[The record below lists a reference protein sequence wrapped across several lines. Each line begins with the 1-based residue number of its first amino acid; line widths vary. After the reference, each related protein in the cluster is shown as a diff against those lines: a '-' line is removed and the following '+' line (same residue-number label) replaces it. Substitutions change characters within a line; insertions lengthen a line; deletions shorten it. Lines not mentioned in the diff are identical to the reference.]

1 MGVQGLHRVVITGL
15 GAVTPIGNDIASYWD
30 GLSTGRNGV
39 APITLFD
46 ASRHACRFGAEVKG
60 FDSSGWLEP
69 KEAKRWDRFCQFGVV
84 AAKQAVAHAGLTIDE
99 SNQHRIGTAIGSGV
113 GGLLMMETQAQV
125 MNERG
130 PDRVS
135 PFCVPMMIPNMA
147 TGLAAIALGAKG
159 PSTAVATA
167 CAAGSNAIGDA
178 FRLIQMGLADAM
190 VCGGAE
196 SAITPLGV
204 AGFASAKA
212 LSFRNDDPAT
222 ASRPFDLERNG
233 FVIGE
238 GAGVLVLESLEH
250 AQARGAQ
257 VLAEIVGYG
266 MTCDA
271 HHITSPS
278 PGGVGG
284 AEAMRLALQ
293 DAKLEASAVDY
304 VNAHGTSTQAN
315 DSNETSAIKSALGE
329 RAYQIPVS
337 STKSMT
343 GHLLGG
349 SGGIEAVAAV
359 LAMEHS
365 LVPPTIN
372 YQTPDPACDLDVVP
386 NQAREHK
393 LNVVLSNSFGF
404 GGHNVC
410 LAFRRMGG

>member
-1 MGVQGLHRVVITGL
+1 MVEGLRRVVVTGL
-15 GAVTPIGNDIASYWD
+15 GAVTPIGNDVARYWE

-39 APITLFD
+39 AGITLFD
-46 ASRHACRFGAEVKG
+46 ASRHACRFAAEVKG
-60 FDSSGWLEP
+60 FDPAGWLEP

-84 AAKQAVAHAGLTIDE
+84 ATRQAVADSGLTIDDT
-99 SNQHRIGTAIGSGV
+99 NRHRVGVSIGSGV
-113 GGLLMMETQAQV
+113 GGLLMMETQAHV
-125 MNERG
+125 LADRG

-147 TGLAAIALGAKG
+147 TGLAAIALGARG
-159 PSTAVATA
+159 PSSAVATA

-178 FRLIQMGLADAM
+178 FRTIQLGLADAM

-212 LSFRNDDPAT
+212 LSFRNDDAAT
-222 ASRPFDLERNG
+222 ASRPFDLDRNG

-238 GAGVLVLESLEH
+238 GAGVLVLESLDH
-250 AQARGAQ
+250 ARARGARI
-257 VLAEIVGYG
+257 LAEVVGYG
-266 MTCDA
+266 TTCDA
-271 HHITSPS
+271 HHITAPS
-278 PGGVGG
+278 PGGTGG
-284 AEAMRLALQ
+284 AEAMRLALV
-293 DAKLEASAVDY
+293 DARLEPEAVDY

-315 DSNETSAIKSALGE
+315 DSNETAAIKTALGE
-329 RAYQIPVS
+329 HARRIPVS

-349 SGGIEAVAAV
+349 SGGIEAVASV
-359 LAMEHS
+359 LAIGHN

-372 YQTPDPACDLDVVP
+372 YTTPDPACDLDVVP
-386 NQAREHK
+386 NQAREHVV
-393 LNVVLSNSFGF
+393 NVVLSNSFGF

-410 LAFRRMGG
+410 LAFRRMS

>member
-1 MGVQGLHRVVITGL
+1 MVEALRRVVVTGL
-15 GAVTPIGNDIASYWD
+15 GAVTPIGNDVAQYWE
-30 GLSTGRNGV
+30 GLRSGRNGV
-39 APITLFD
+39 AAITLFD
-46 ASRHACRFGAEVKG
+46 ASRHACRFAAEVKN
-60 FDSSGWLEP
+60 FQPAGWLEP

-84 AAKQAVAHAGLTIDE
+84 AAKQAVQDAGLSIDD
-99 SNQHRIGTAIGSGV
+99 SNRNRVGVSIGSGV

-125 MNERG
+125 LNDRG
-130 PDRVS
+130 PDRVT

-147 TGLAAIALGAKG
+147 TGLTAIALGARG
-159 PSTAVATA
+159 PSSAVATA

-178 FRLIQMGLADAM
+178 FRQIQLGLADVM

-204 AGFASAKA
+204 AAFASAKA

-238 GAGVLVLESLEH
+238 GAGMLVLESLDH
-250 AQARGAQ
+250 ALARGATP
-257 VLAEIVGYG
+257 LAEIVGYG
-266 MTCDA
+266 TTCDA

-284 AEAMRLALQ
+284 AEAMRLTLVDARLQ
-293 DAKLEASAVDY
+293 PEDVDY

-315 DSNETSAIKSALGE
+315 DSNETAAIKSALGD
-329 RAYQIPVS
+329 RARQIPVS

-349 SGGIEAVAAV
+349 SGGIEAVASV
-359 LAMEHS
+359 LAIGHN

-372 YQTPDPACDLDVVP
+372 YHTPDPACDLDVVP
-386 NQAREHK
+386 NVARDHPV
-393 LNVVLSNSFGF
+393 NVVLSNSFGF

-410 LAFRRMGG
+410 LAFRRFP

>member
-1 MGVQGLHRVVITGL
+1 MVEGLRRVVVTGM
-15 GAVTPIGNDIASYWD
+15 GAVTPIGNDVGTYWE
-30 GLSTGRNGV
+30 GLSSGRNGV

-46 ASRHACRFGAEVKG
+46 ASRHACRFAAEVKG
-60 FDSSGWLEP
+60 FDPAGWLEP

-84 AAKQAVAHAGLTIDE
+84 AAKQAVADAGLTIDDG
-99 SNQHRIGTAIGSGV
+99 NRHRIGVSIGSGV
-113 GGLLMMETQAQV
+113 GGLLMMETQAHV
-125 MNERG
+125 LADRG

-147 TGLAAIALGAKG
+147 TGLAAIALGARG
-159 PSTAVATA
+159 PSSAVATA

-178 FRLIQMGLADAM
+178 FRTIQLGLADAM

-222 ASRPFDLERNG
+222 ASRPFDKDRNG

-250 AQARGAQ
+250 ARARGAT
-257 VLAEIVGYG
+257 VLAEVVGYG
-266 MTCDA
+266 TTCDA
-271 HHITSPS
+271 HHITAPS
-278 PGGVGG
+278 PGGSGG

-293 DAKLEASAVDY
+293 DARLDPETVDY

-315 DSNETSAIKSALGE
+315 DSNETAAIKSALGAHAQ
-329 RAYQIPVS
+329 RIPVS

-349 SGGIEAVAAV
+349 SGGIEAVVAV
-359 LAMEHS
+359 LAIGHN

-372 YQTPDPACDLDVVP
+372 YSTPDPACDLDVVP
-386 NQAREHK
+386 NQAREHPV
-393 LNVVLSNSFGF
+393 NVVLSNSFGF

-410 LAFRRMGG
+410 LAFRRMT

>member
-1 MGVQGLHRVVITGL
+1 MVQGLQRVVVTGL
-15 GAVTPIGNDIASYWD
+15 GAITPIGNDVSSYWE
-30 GLSTGRNGV
+30 GLSTARNGV
-39 APITLFD
+39 AGITLFD
-46 ASRHACRFGAEVKG
+46 ASRHACRFAAEVKD
-60 FDSSGWLEP
+60 FDPSGWLEL
-69 KEAKRWDRFCQFGVV
+69 KESKRWDRFCQFGVI

-99 SNQHRIGTAIGSGV
+99 SNQHRVGTAIGSGV
-113 GGLLMMETQAQV
+113 GGLLMMETQAHV
-125 MNERG
+125 LKDRG

-147 TGLAAIALGAKG
+147 TGLTAIALGAKG
-159 PSTAVATA
+159 PSSAVATA

-178 FRLIQMGLADAM
+178 YRLIQMGLADVM
-190 VCGGAE
+190 VAGGAE

-212 LSFRNDDPAT
+212 LSFRNDDPST
-222 ASRPFDLERNG
+222 ASRPFDAERNG

-238 GAGVLVLESLEH
+238 GAGVIVLESLEH
-250 AQARGAQ
+250 AKARGAQ
-257 VLAEIVGYG
+257 ILAEVVGYG

-271 HHITSPS
+271 HHITSPT

-284 AEAMRLALQ
+284 AEAMRLALK
-293 DAKLEASAVDY
+293 DARLEPEAVDY

-315 DSNETSAIKSALGE
+315 DSNETSAIKSALGD
-329 RAYQIPVS
+329 RAYRIPVS

-359 LAMEHS
+359 LAIEHN

-372 YQTPDPACDLDVVP
+372 YQNPDPACDLDVVP
-386 NQAREHK
+386 NQAREHT
-393 LNVVLSNSFGF
+393 LNVVLS
-404 GGHNVC
+404 
-410 LAFRRMGG
+410 

>member
-1 MGVQGLHRVVITGL
+1 MVEGLHRVVVTGL
-15 GAVTPIGNDIASYWD
+15 GAVTPIGNDVPSYWE
-30 GLSTGRNGV
+30 GLSTGKNGV

-46 ASRHACRFGAEVKG
+46 AARHACRFAAEVKG
-60 FDSSGWLEP
+60 FDPRGSIEP
-69 KEAKRWDRFCQFGVV
+69 KDAKRWDRFCQFAVV

-99 SNQHRIGTAIGSGV
+99 RNANRVGTAIGSGV
-113 GGLLMMETQAQV
+113 GGLLMMETQAHV
-125 MNERG
+125 LAERG

-147 TGLAAIALGAKG
+147 TGLTAIALGAKG
-159 PSTAVATA
+159 PSSAVATA

-178 FRLIQMGLADAM
+178 YRLIQMGLADAM

-222 ASRPFDLERNG
+222 ASRPFDAERNG

-238 GAGVLVLESLEH
+238 GAGVIVLESLEH
-250 AQARGAQ
+250 ARARGAEI
-257 VLAEIVGYG
+257 LAEVVGYA

-271 HHITSPS
+271 HHITSPT
-278 PGGVGG
+278 PGGTGG
-284 AEAMRLALQ
+284 AEAMRLALA
-293 DAKLEASAVDY
+293 DARIEAADVDY

-315 DSNETSAIKSALGE
+315 DSNETAAIKSALGE

-359 LAMEHS
+359 LAIGHN

-372 YQTPDPACDLDVVP
+372 YQNPDPACDLDVVP
-386 NQAREHK
+386 NQAREQT

-410 LAFRRMGG
+410 LAFRRIS

>member
-1 MGVQGLHRVVITGL
+1 MVQGLQRVVVTGL
-15 GAVTPIGNDIASYWD
+15 GAVTPIGNDVSSYWE

-39 APITLFD
+39 AGITLFD
-46 ASRHACRFGAEVKG
+46 ASRHACRFAAEVKQ
-60 FDSSGWLEP
+60 FDPSGWLEP
-69 KEAKRWDRFCQFGVV
+69 KESKRWDRFCQFGVV

-99 SNQHRIGTAIGSGV
+99 SNQHRVGTAIGSGV

-125 MNERG
+125 LHERG

-178 FRLIQMGLADAM
+178 FRLIQLGLADAM

-222 ASRPFDLERNG
+222 ASRPFDAERNG

-238 GAGVLVLESLEH
+238 GAGVLVIESLEH
-250 AQARGAQ
+250 AQARGAT

-271 HHITSPS
+271 HHITAPS

-284 AEAMRLALQ
+284 AEAIRLAIQ
-293 DAKLEASAVDY
+293 DAKLAAVDVDY
-304 VNAHGTSTQAN
+304 INAHGTSTPAN
-315 DSNETSAIKSALGE
+315 DKNESSAIKSALGE
-329 RAYQIPVS
+329 RAHQIPVS

-359 LAMEHS
+359 LAIQHQV
-365 LVPPTIN
+365 VPPTIN
-372 YQTPDPACDLDVVP
+372 YHNPDPDCDLDYVP
-386 NQAREHK
+386 NEAREAK
-393 LNVVLSNSFGF
+393 VDVVLSNSFGF

-410 LAFRRMGG
+410 LAFRRLSG

>member
-1 MGVQGLHRVVITGL
+1 MVEGLHRVVVTGL
-15 GAVTPIGNDIASYWD
+15 GAVTPIGNDVPSYWE
-30 GLSTGRNGV
+30 GLSTGKNGV

-46 ASRHACRFGAEVKG
+46 AARHACRFAAEVKG
-60 FDSSGWLEP
+60 FDPSGSIEP
-69 KEAKRWDRFCQFGVV
+69 KDAKRWDRFCQFAVV

-99 SNQHRIGTAIGSGV
+99 RNANRIGTAIGSGV
-113 GGLLMMETQAQV
+113 GGLLMMETQAHV
-125 MNERG
+125 LAERG

-147 TGLAAIALGAKG
+147 TGLTAIALGAKG
-159 PSTAVATA
+159 PSSAVATA

-178 FRLIQMGLADAM
+178 YRLIQMGLADAM

-222 ASRPFDLERNG
+222 ASRPFDAERNG

-250 AQARGAQ
+250 ARARGAEI
-257 VLAEIVGYG
+257 LAEVVGYG

-278 PGGVGG
+278 PGGIGG
-284 AEAMRLALQ
+284 AEAMRLALA
-293 DAKLEASAVDY
+293 DARIEAAAVDY

-315 DSNETSAIKSALGE
+315 DSNETAAIKSALGE

-359 LAMEHS
+359 LAIGHN

-372 YQTPDPACDLDVVP
+372 YQNPDPACDLDVVP
-386 NQAREHK
+386 NQAREQT

-410 LAFRRMGG
+410 LAFRRIS

>member
-1 MGVQGLHRVVITGL
+1 MVEGLQRVVVTGL
-15 GAVTPIGNDIASYWD
+15 GAVTPIGNDVPSYWE
-30 GLSTGRNGV
+30 GLATGRNGV

-46 ASRHACRFGAEVKG
+46 ASRHACRFAAEVKQ
-60 FDSSGWLEP
+60 FDPSGWLEP
-69 KEAKRWDRFCQFGVV
+69 KESKRWDRFCQFGVV
-84 AAKQAVAHAGLTIDE
+84 AAKQAIADSGLTIDDG
-99 SNQHRIGTAIGSGV
+99 NAQRIGTAIGSGV

-125 MNERG
+125 LSERG

-147 TGLAAIALGAKG
+147 TGLTAIALGAKG
-159 PSTAVATA
+159 PSSAVATA

-178 FRLIQMGLADAM
+178 YRLIQLGLADAM

-222 ASRPFDLERNG
+222 ASRPFDAERNG

-250 AQARGAQ
+250 ARARGARI
-257 VLAEIVGYG
+257 LAEVVGYG
-266 MTCDA
+266 TTCDA
-271 HHITSPS
+271 HHITAPS
-278 PGGVGG
+278 PGGTGG
-284 AEAMRLALQ
+284 AEAMRLALV
-293 DAKLEASAVDY
+293 DARLEPEAVDY

-315 DSNETSAIKSALGE
+315 DSNETAAIKSALGE
-329 RAYQIPVS
+329 HARRIPVS

-349 SGGIEAVAAV
+349 SGGIEAVASV
-359 LAMEHS
+359 LAIGHN

-372 YQTPDPACDLDVVP
+372 YTTPDPACDLDVVP
-386 NQAREHK
+386 NQAREHVV
-393 LNVVLSNSFGF
+393 NVVLSNSFGF

-410 LAFRRMGG
+410 LAFRRMP

>member
-1 MGVQGLHRVVITGL
+1 MVEGLHRVVVTGL
-15 GAVTPIGNDIASYWD
+15 GAVTPIGNDVPSYWE
-30 GLSTGRNGV
+30 GLSTGKNGV

-46 ASRHACRFGAEVKG
+46 AARHACRFAAEVKG
-60 FDSSGWLEP
+60 FDPSGSIEP
-69 KEAKRWDRFCQFGVV
+69 KEAKRWDRFCQFAVV

-99 SNQHRIGTAIGSGV
+99 RNANRIGTAIGSGV
-113 GGLLMMETQAQV
+113 GGLLMMETQAHV
-125 MNERG
+125 LAERG

-147 TGLAAIALGAKG
+147 TGLTAIALGAKG
-159 PSTAVATA
+159 PSSAVATA

-178 FRLIQMGLADAM
+178 YRLIQMGLADAM

-222 ASRPFDLERNG
+222 ASRPFDAERNG

-250 AQARGAQ
+250 ARARGAEI
-257 VLAEIVGYG
+257 LAEVVGYG

-278 PGGVGG
+278 PGGIGG
-284 AEAMRLALQ
+284 AEAMRLALA
-293 DAKLEASAVDY
+293 DARIEAAAVDY

-315 DSNETSAIKSALGE
+315 DSNETAAIKSALGE

-359 LAMEHS
+359 LAIGHN

-372 YQTPDPACDLDVVP
+372 YQNPDPACDLDVVP
-386 NQAREHK
+386 NQAREQT
-393 LNVVLSNSFGF
+393 LNVVLSKSFGF

-410 LAFRRMGG
+410 LAFRRIS

>member
-1 MGVQGLHRVVITGL
+1 MVQGLHRVVVTGL
-15 GAVTPIGNDIASYWD
+15 GAVTPIGNDVPSYWE

-39 APITLFD
+39 AGITLFD
-46 ASRHACRFGAEVKG
+46 ASRHACRFAAEVKD
-60 FDSSGWLEP
+60 FDPRGWLEP
-69 KEAKRWDRFCQFGVV
+69 KESKRWDRFCQFAVV
-84 AAKQAVAHAGLTIDE
+84 AAKQAVAAAGLTIDE
-99 SNQHRIGTAIGSGV
+99 SNQKRVGTAIGSGV
-113 GGLLMMETQAQV
+113 GGLLMMETQAHV
-125 MNERG
+125 LADRG

-147 TGLAAIALGAKG
+147 TGLTAIALGAKG
-159 PSTAVATA
+159 PSSAVATA

-178 FRLIQMGLADAM
+178 FRLIQMGLADVM

-222 ASRPFDLERNG
+222 ASRPFDANRNG

-238 GAGVLVLESLEH
+238 GSGILVIESLDH
-250 AQARGAQ
+250 ARARNAQ
-257 VLAEIVGYG
+257 ILGEIVGYG

-293 DAKLEASAVDY
+293 DARLEPEQVDY

-315 DSNETSAIKSALGE
+315 DSNETSAIKSALGQ
-329 RAYQIPVS
+329 RAETVPVS

-349 SGGIEAVAAV
+349 SGGIEAVAAI
-359 LAMEHS
+359 LAMEHGV
-365 LVPPTIN
+365 VPPTIN
-372 YQTPDPACDLDVVP
+372 YTTPDPACDLDVVP
-386 NQAREHK
+386 NHARSLK
-393 LNVVLSNSFGF
+393 LDVVLSNSFGF

-410 LAFRRMGG
+410 LAFRRMS

>member
-1 MGVQGLHRVVITGL
+1 MVQGLQRVVVTGL
-15 GAVTPIGNDIASYWD
+15 GAITPIGNDVSSYWE
-30 GLSTGRNGV
+30 GLSTARNGV
-39 APITLFD
+39 AGITLFD
-46 ASRHACRFGAEVKG
+46 ASRHACRFAAEVKD
-60 FDSSGWLEP
+60 FDPSGWLEL
-69 KEAKRWDRFCQFGVV
+69 KESKRWDRFCQFGVI

-99 SNQHRIGTAIGSGV
+99 SNQHRVGTAIGSGV
-113 GGLLMMETQAQV
+113 GGLLMMETQAHV
-125 MNERG
+125 LKDRG

-147 TGLAAIALGAKG
+147 TGLTAIALGAKG
-159 PSTAVATA
+159 PSSAVATA

-178 FRLIQMGLADAM
+178 YRLIQMGLADVM
-190 VCGGAE
+190 VAGGAE

-212 LSFRNDDPAT
+212 LSFRNDDPST
-222 ASRPFDLERNG
+222 ASRPFDAERNG

-238 GAGVLVLESLEH
+238 GAGVIVLESLEH
-250 AQARGAQ
+250 ARARGAQ
-257 VLAEIVGYG
+257 ILAEVVGYG

-271 HHITSPS
+271 HHITSPT

-284 AEAMRLALQ
+284 AEAMRLALK
-293 DAKLEASAVDY
+293 DARLEPEAVDY

-315 DSNETSAIKSALGE
+315 DSNETSAIKSALGD
-329 RAYQIPVS
+329 RAYRIPVS

-359 LAMEHS
+359 LAIKHN

-372 YQTPDPACDLDVVP
+372 YQNPDPACDLDVVP
-386 NQAREHK
+386 NQAREHT

-410 LAFRRMGG
+410 LAFRRMA

>member
-1 MGVQGLHRVVITGL
+1 MVQGLQRVVVTGL
-15 GAVTPIGNDIASYWD
+15 GAITPIGNDVSSYWE
-30 GLSTGRNGV
+30 GLSTARNGV
-39 APITLFD
+39 AGITLFD
-46 ASRHACRFGAEVKG
+46 ASRHACRFAAEVKD
-60 FDSSGWLEP
+60 FDPSGWLEP
-69 KEAKRWDRFCQFGVV
+69 KESKRWDRFCQFGVI

-99 SNQHRIGTAIGSGV
+99 SNQHRVGTAIGSGV
-113 GGLLMMETQAQV
+113 GGLLMMETQAHV
-125 MNERG
+125 LKDRG

-147 TGLAAIALGAKG
+147 TGLTAIALGAKG
-159 PSTAVATA
+159 PSSAVATA

-178 FRLIQMGLADAM
+178 YRLIQLGLADVM
-190 VCGGAE
+190 VAGGAE

-212 LSFRNDDPAT
+212 LSFRNDDPTT
-222 ASRPFDLERNG
+222 ASRPFDAERNG

-238 GAGVLVLESLEH
+238 GAGVIVLESLEH

-257 VLAEIVGYG
+257 ILAEVVGYG

-271 HHITSPS
+271 HHITSPT
-278 PGGVGG
+278 PGGGG
-284 AEAMRLALQ
+284 GTEAMRLALK
-293 DAKLEASAVDY
+293 DARLEPEAVDY

-315 DSNETSAIKSALGE
+315 DSNETSAIKSALGDW
-329 RAYQIPVS
+329 AYQIPVS

-359 LAMEHS
+359 LAIEHN

-372 YQTPDPACDLDVVP
+372 YQNPDPACDLDVVP
-386 NQAREHK
+386 NQAREHI

-410 LAFRRMGG
+410 LAFRRMA

>member
-1 MGVQGLHRVVITGL
+1 MVQGLQRVVVTGL
-15 GAVTPIGNDIASYWD
+15 GAITPIGNDVSSYWE
-30 GLSTGRNGV
+30 GLSTARNGV
-39 APITLFD
+39 AGITLFD
-46 ASRHACRFGAEVKG
+46 ASRHACRFAAEVKD
-60 FDSSGWLEP
+60 FDPSAWLEP
-69 KEAKRWDRFCQFGVV
+69 KESKRWDRFCQFGVI

-99 SNQHRIGTAIGSGV
+99 SNQHRVGTAIGSGV
-113 GGLLMMETQAQV
+113 GGLLMMETQAHV
-125 MNERG
+125 LKDRG

-147 TGLAAIALGAKG
+147 TGLTAIALGAKG
-159 PSTAVATA
+159 PSSAVATA

-178 FRLIQMGLADAM
+178 YRLIQLGLADVM
-190 VCGGAE
+190 VAGGAE

-212 LSFRNDDPAT
+212 LSFRNDDPTT
-222 ASRPFDLERNG
+222 ASRPFDAERNG

-238 GAGVLVLESLEH
+238 GAGVIVLESLEH

-257 VLAEIVGYG
+257 ILAEVVGYG

-271 HHITSPS
+271 HHITSPT
-278 PGGVGG
+278 PGGGGG
-284 AEAMRLALQ
+284 AEAMRLALK
-293 DAKLEASAVDY
+293 DARLEPEAVDY

-315 DSNETSAIKSALGE
+315 DSNETSAIKSALGDW
-329 RAYQIPVS
+329 AYQIPVS

-359 LAMEHS
+359 LAIEHN

-372 YQTPDPACDLDVVP
+372 YQNPDPACDLDVVP
-386 NQAREHK
+386 NQAREHT

-410 LAFRRMGG
+410 LAFRRMA

>member
-1 MGVQGLHRVVITGL
+1 MVQGLQRVVVTGL
-15 GAVTPIGNDIASYWD
+15 GAITPIGNDVSSYWE
-30 GLSTGRNGV
+30 GLSTARNGV
-39 APITLFD
+39 AGITLFD
-46 ASRHACRFGAEVKG
+46 ASRHACRFAAEVKD
-60 FDSSGWLEP
+60 FDPSGWLEP
-69 KEAKRWDRFCQFGVV
+69 KESKRWDRFCQFGVI
-84 AAKQAVAHAGLTIDE
+84 AAKQAVTHAGLTIDE
-99 SNQHRIGTAIGSGV
+99 SNQHRVGTAIGSGV
-113 GGLLMMETQAQV
+113 GGLLMMETQAHV
-125 MNERG
+125 LKDRG

-147 TGLAAIALGAKG
+147 TGLTAIALGAKG
-159 PSTAVATA
+159 PSSAVATA

-178 FRLIQMGLADAM
+178 YRLIQMGLADVM
-190 VCGGAE
+190 VAGGAE

-212 LSFRNDDPAT
+212 LSFRNDDPST
-222 ASRPFDLERNG
+222 ASRPFDAERNG

-238 GAGVLVLESLEH
+238 GAGVIVLESLEH
-250 AQARGAQ
+250 AKARGAQ
-257 VLAEIVGYG
+257 ILAEVVGYG

-271 HHITSPS
+271 HHITSPT

-284 AEAMRLALQ
+284 AEAMRLALK
-293 DAKLEASAVDY
+293 DARLEPEAVDY

-329 RAYQIPVS
+329 WAYRIPVS

-359 LAMEHS
+359 LAIKHN

-372 YQTPDPACDLDVVP
+372 YQNPDPACDLDVVP
-386 NQAREHK
+386 NQAREHT

-410 LAFRRMGG
+410 LAFRRMA